1 MSNLDL
7 NRLPLPY
14 GILIDR
20 NQPVTFQFDQ
30 QTFQG
35 YAGDITLNA
44 GDRVEVP
51 KASSKDNQ
59 MLKVAGAVLLL
70 FILFGR

>member
-35 YAGDITLNA
+35 YAGDSI
-44 GDRVEVP
+44 
-51 KASSKDNQ
+51 ASALIANHRWLMSRSFK
-59 MLKVAGAVLLL
+59 
-70 FILFGR
+70 

>member
-30 QTFQG
+30 QTFQISPFLVRL
-35 YAGDITLNA
+35 Y
-44 GDRVEVP
+44 
-51 KASSKDNQ
+51 
-59 MLKVAGAVLLL
+59 
-70 FILFGR
+70 F